1 MRRGARLA
9 LATGAAVAGAAAV
22 RPVLDAAVA
31 RVEARMNP
39 VGTGDPSRA
48 SERAKA
54 LHASLRVADLHAD
67 SLLWGRDLLQRGTR
81 GAVDVPRLIEGNVAL
96 QVLAMAVKTPRGLN
110 IERNED
116 TSDQVLPLALAKRW
130 PRATWGRNLPRVRY
144 LAQQA
149 HALEARSHGAFRL
162 ITSQADLAAY
172 LAAREA
178 RGGMTAGLLAIEG
191 AHALDDDPRNLAA
204 VADLGV
210 RMISPAHF
218 FDTAFGGS
226 AHGAEQGGLTIRGR
240 ELLEAMEA
248 RGVLF
253 DVAHASARTID
264 DTLALATQPVVAS
277 HTGVRGV
284 LDNSRNLPDAQLA
297 GIAATGGLVGI
308 GFWDTACG
316 GTDTAW
322 IARSIAYAVDR
333 IGPAHVALGSDW
345 DGAVGVPFD
354 AASTVLLTDA
364 LLDAGL
370 DEATIRAVMG
380 ENVLRVLAATLPA
393 A

>member
-1 MRRGARLA
+1 MRPATRVA
-9 LATGAAVAGAAAV
+9 LAAGAAVAGAAV
-22 RPVLDAAVA
+22 FRPVLDGAVA
-31 RVEARMNP
+31 KVEARMNP
-39 VGTGDPSRA
+39 VGPADVTGVSDRA
-48 SERAKA
+48 SA

-67 SLLWGRDLLQRGTR
+67 SLLWGRDLLERGTR
-81 GAVDVPRLIEGNVAL
+81 GSVDVPRLIEGNVAL
-96 QVLAMAVKTPRGLN
+96 QVLAMPVKTPRGLN

-116 TSDQVLPLALAKRW
+116 SSDQVLALALAKRW
-130 PRATWGRNLPRVRY
+130 PPSTWGRLLPRVRH
-144 LAQQA
+144 LAAQA
-149 HALEARSHGAFRL
+149 YALEARSHGAFRL
-162 ITSQADLAAY
+162 IRSQADLATY

-191 AHALDDDPRNLAA
+191 AHALDDDPRNFDA

-226 AHGAEQGGLTIRGR
+226 AHGVEQGGLTVRGR
-240 ELLEAMEA
+240 ELLEQMEA

-264 DTLALATQPVVAS
+264 DTLSIATQPVVAS
-277 HTGVRGV
+277 HTGLRGV
-284 LDNSRNLPDAQLA
+284 LDNARNLSDAHLD

-316 GTDTAW
+316 GRDTAW

-333 IGPAHVALGSDW
+333 VGAEHVALGSDW

-354 AASTVLLTDA
+354 AAGTVVLTDA

-370 DEATIRAVMG
+370 DEDAIRAVMG
-380 ENVLRVLAATLPA
+380 ENVLRLLAATLPA